1 MSETHFYDVA
11 DMSTTA
17 FVCFT
22 VGIFV
27 GFLLGRWCGESE
39 TSKDAVKA
47 GVARYVA
54 AEDGSSKFEW
64 IVPSEKKP

>member
-1 MSETHFYDVA
+1 MSETRFYDVA
-11 DMSTTA
+11 DMSMA
-17 FVCFT
+17 ALVCFT
-22 VGIFV
+22 VGIFA
-27 GFLLGRWCGESE
+27 GFLIGRWCGESE

-64 IVPSEKKP
+64 IVPLEKKP

>member
-1 MSETHFYDVA
+1 MTFNGSDMAVCLVLSLFAGVA
-11 DMSTTA
+11 LGIG
-17 FVCFT
+17 
-22 VGIFV
+22 VG
-27 GFLLGRWCGESE
+27 GLMGLNEGHRE
-39 TSKDAVKA
+39 AVKA